1 MKAPEPDYSHLPL
14 FEFDPEKRAIIEPS
28 EHIQRQDVPE
38 HGVICFFGEVIR
50 KIVAEFDARV
60 IYTFR
65 SEMGEHPVYEINFE
79 GQRLAF
85 IQSAVGAPLASGL
98 LEETIALG
106 VSRFVVV
113 GGCGVLDKAITVG
126 KIILPT
132 AAVRDEGTSYHYLPP
147 SREVAVDPDV
157 LEVLAGVLED
167 EQLPYIKTKTWT
179 TDAFY
184 RETIS
189 RAAKRVSEG
198 CLVVEMELAAF
209 LSVAKFRNVKLG
221 QYLYGGDIVLPEG
234 WDHRDW
240 NSREDIRESLFWLA
254 AKACLKLS

>member
-1 MKAPEPDYSHLPL
+1 MNPSETLLSQLPL
-14 FEFDPEKRAIIEPS
+14 VEFDPDKRAIIEPS

-38 HGVICFFGEVIR
+38 HGVICFFEEEIR
-50 KIVAEFDARV
+50 KAVAEFNAKV

-65 SEMGEHPVYEINFE
+65 SEMGEHPVYEIEFE

-85 IQSAVGAPLASGL
+85 LHSAVGAPLASGL

-106 VSRFVVV
+106 VSRFVAI

-126 KIILPT
+126 KIILPM

-147 SREVAVDPDV
+147 SREVAVEADV
-157 LEVLAGVLED
+157 LAVLASVLED
-167 EQLPYIKTKTWT
+167 ERLPYIKTKTWT

-184 RETIS
+184 RETVA

-198 CLVVEMELAAF
+198 CLVVEMEMAAF
-209 LSVAKFRNVKLG
+209 LSVAKFRNVKFG
-221 QYLYGGDIVLPEG
+221 QYLYGGDVVLSEG
-234 WDHRDW
+234 WDHRAW
-240 NSREDIRESLFWLA
+240 NSRKDIRESLFWLA
-254 AKACLKLS
+254 AKACLKLA